1 MVTKK
6 KTLLLKYTTKLINI
20 NLKLFKLNNQNSI
33 LNGLKLDSTYL
44 KNLKSNNLLKVAK
57 LNSLKLKFIKL
68 KQLKVKHLKV
78 KKLKVKKLNF
88 KNSNNKLEKKLKQKL
103 FLLIDLIK
111 KRTNFFFF

>member
-68 KQLKVKHLKV
+68 KQLKLKQ
-78 KKLKVKKLNF
+78 LKVKKLNF

-111 KRTNFFFF
+111 KRTNFFFFFKKN